1 MPGMISISRR
11 LYVPVLVLAAAG
23 FLSACGGG
31 SSNSTASN
39 TNSNAPASPTATAK
53 AAGGF
58 CALVKQDQSA
68 IQNTDIPTLLAS
80 GTPDAWKAYF
90 DKTTTMNQQL
100 VDAAPADIQPDLKT
114 MQANALQLKS
124 TLEAANYDVKQVGP
138 ALASLQTPQELAAV
152 QHVVS
157 YVSTQCGIDLTKPA
171 S

>member
-1 MPGMISISRR
+1 MISISRR

-39 TNSNAPASPTATAK
+39 TNSSAPASPTAAK
-53 AAGGF
+53 AAGGDASGF
-58 CALVKQDQSA
+58 CALVKQDQAA
-68 IQNTDIPTLLAS
+68 IQNTEIPTLLAS

-100 VDAAPADIQPDLKT
+100 VDAAPADIQADMKT
-114 MQANALQLKS
+114 LQTNALALKS
-124 TLEAANYDVKQVGP
+124 TLEAANYDVTKLGS
-138 ALASLQTPQELAAV
+138 ALASLQNPQEVAAV
-152 QHVVS
+152 QHVAA

-171 S
+171 G